1 MCSVKRVGGC
11 YETSVFEKKYI
22 ASMSSLLLL
31 SLAIVV
37 GAIFYFVAPKLSDIE
52 KTVVRKEIEILS
64 NRITVELAKI
74 EAMSRSITSSLY

>member
-1 MCSVKRVGGC
+1 MKPASLK
-11 YETSVFEKKYI
+11 KKYI

-52 KTVVRKEIEILS
+52 NNGCSKGDRNIV
-64 NRITVELAKI
+64 
-74 EAMSRSITSSLY
+74 

>member
-1 MCSVKRVGGC
+1 MKPASLK
-11 YETSVFEKKYI
+11 KKYI

-74 EAMSRSITSSLY
+74 EAMSRSITQVVSKLSLIHI

>member
-1 MCSVKRVGGC
+1 MKPASLK
-11 YETSVFEKKYI
+11 KKYI

-64 NRITVELAKI
+64 NR
-74 EAMSRSITSSLY
+74 